1 MAKIHSELIKTSLV
15 PEFYELWPEKFTNIT
30 NGITPRR
37 WLLHANTNLAT
48 LISDKIGK
56 DWISHL
62 ELLSK
67 IADFADDADFVK
79 RFMKIKKTNKEL
91 LRHEIFKRTN
101 VAVTTN
107 SMFVVQAKRIHEY
120 KRQLMAILQ
129 VIGEYLAIVRDN
141 VRPICPKTYIFA
153 GKAAPSYTF
162 AKLIIKLINN
172 VAQVVNNDAKVGDS
186 LKVVFIPDYKVSVA
200 EVLIPAADV
209 SLQISTAGFEASGT
223 GNMKFALNGA
233 LTVGTY
239 DGANIEI
246 REAVGE
252 DNFFLF
258 GLRENEIQE
267 MRPTYNPR
275 KIYEESEY
283 IKRILNAINSNLF
296 CEKDS
301 PSLFKPIFDELLN
314 RDYFFVLADL
324 EAFNNAMKEAEKAY
338 LKQDEWAKKAIYN
351 VAKVGYFSSDRA
363 VAEYADKI
371 WHVKSVD
378 SDDAFEPEQEAKSA

>member
-1 MAKIHSELIKTSLV
+1 M
-15 PEFYELWPEKFTNIT
+15 
-30 NGITPRR
+30 
-37 WLLHANTNLAT
+37 
-48 LISDKIGK
+48 
-56 DWISHL
+56 
-62 ELLSK
+62 
-67 IADFADDADFVK
+67 
-79 RFMKIKKTNKEL
+79 
-91 LRHEIFKRTN
+91 
-101 VAVTTN
+101 
-107 SMFVVQAKRIHEY
+107 
-120 KRQLMAILQ
+120 
-129 VIGEYLAIVRDN
+129 
-141 VRPICPKTYIFA
+141 
-153 GKAAPSYTF
+153 
-162 AKLIIKLINN
+162 
-172 VAQVVNNDAKVGDS
+172 AQVVNNDAKVGDS

-338 LKQDEWAKKAIYN
+338 LKQDEWAKKLFITL
-351 VAKVGYFSSDRA
+351 R
-363 VAEYADKI
+363 
-371 WHVKSVD
+371 KSVIFR
-378 SDDAFEPEQEAKSA
+378 ATEPLPNTPTRYGMLKALILMMLLNLNTKQNPHKKTKKSF

>member
-1 MAKIHSELIKTSLV
+1 MKSLSV
-15 PEFYELWPEKFTNIT
+15 
-30 NGITPRR
+30 
-37 WLLHANTNLAT
+37 
-48 LISDKIGK
+48 
-56 DWISHL
+56 
-62 ELLSK
+62 
-67 IADFADDADFVK
+67 AD
-79 RFMKIKKTNKEL
+79 
-91 LRHEIFKRTN
+91 
-101 VAVTTN
+101 TTN
-107 SMFVVQAKRIHEY
+107 SMFEVQAKRIHEY

-351 VAKVGYFSSDRA
+351 VAKVGYFSRDRA

-378 SDDAFEPEQEAKSA
+378 SVDAFEPEQEAKSA

>member
-1 MAKIHSELIKTSLV
+1 
-15 PEFYELWPEKFTNIT
+15 
-30 NGITPRR
+30 
-37 WLLHANTNLAT
+37 
-48 LISDKIGK
+48 
-56 DWISHL
+56 
-62 ELLSK
+62 
-67 IADFADDADFVK
+67 
-79 RFMKIKKTNKEL
+79 
-91 LRHEIFKRTN
+91 
-101 VAVTTN
+101 
-107 SMFVVQAKRIHEY
+107 
-120 KRQLMAILQ
+120 
-129 VIGEYLAIVRDN
+129 
-141 VRPICPKTYIFA
+141 
-153 GKAAPSYTF
+153 
-162 AKLIIKLINN
+162 
-172 VAQVVNNDAKVGDS
+172 
-186 LKVVFIPDYKVSVA
+186 
-200 EVLIPAADV
+200 
-209 SLQISTAGFEASGT
+209 
-223 GNMKFALNGA
+223 MKFALNGA